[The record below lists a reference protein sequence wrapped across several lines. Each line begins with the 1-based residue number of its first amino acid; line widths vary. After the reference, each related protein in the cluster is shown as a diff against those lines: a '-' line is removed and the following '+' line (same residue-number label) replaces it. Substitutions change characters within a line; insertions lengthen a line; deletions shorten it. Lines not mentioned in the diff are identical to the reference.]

1 MGKKF
6 NWKPETTPK
15 GEKVLTADFSAEL
28 VSVAQ
33 NPLKNVNGV
42 GFYPATISF
51 DNEAGETVKRSGLI
65 YEANFNHG
73 MSVGTTYLAKVV
85 KQQGK
90 QPLIIV
96 SHLDRAG
103 TASDSDFGLDEAMF
117 AIADFDKVSK

>member
-1 MGKKF
+1 MKF

-15 GEKVLTADFSAEL
+15 GDKVLTADFSAEL
-28 VSVAQ
+28 VSVASE
-33 NPLKNVNGV
+33 PIKNVNGN
-42 GFYPATISF
+42 GFYPATITF
-51 DNEAGETVKRSGLI
+51 VNEADQTVKRTGLI
-65 YEANFNHG
+65 YESNFNYG

-103 TASDSDFGLDEAMF
+103 VSSDSDFGLDEAMF
-117 AIADFDKVSK
+117 NIADFDSVSK